1 MGLPPRTLRS
11 LSSGVSCGAG
21 RMVGPGGE
29 SPSAAPGE
37 TPHGNLSAD
46 VARDGEFVSDDDGD
60 GRIGTGADAP
70 ARKASSS
77 VDSRTAWVGEAQ
89 AMIQLF

>member
-21 RMVGPGGE
+21 RIVGPGGE
-29 SPSAAPGE
+29 SPSVAPGE
-37 TPHGNLSAD
+37 TPHGNFWAD
-46 VARDGEFVSDDDGD
+46 VARDGEVVSDDV

-70 ARKASSS
+70 TRESASS
-77 VDSRTAWVGEAQ
+77 R
-89 AMIQLF
+89 